1 MERNIELTDGFVTLR
16 PYRPAD
22 VDALYKAVQESI
34 AELFKY
40 MPVWLSDY
48 TLEECRS
55 WIESQMGEESYA
67 LATFDATNNNLLGGC
82 GLRITD
88 KSFGIADL
96 SYWMRTN
103 QTKRGFATSSA
114 LLLVQFGL
122 NKLNLNRIE
131 IIARTDNI
139 PSQRVAEKLGAT
151 KEGIMR
157 NRIVFNSRPYDAVLY
172 SLIPQDLTPKS

>member
-1 MERNIELTDGFVTLR
+1 MERNVELTDGIVTLR
-16 PYRPAD
+16 PYRPDD
-22 VDALYKAVQESI
+22 VDSLYEAVQESI
-34 AELFKY
+34 AELLKY

-55 WIESQMGEESYA
+55 WIESQIREESYA
-67 LATFDATNNNLLGGC
+67 FATFDATNNKLLGGC
-82 GLRITD
+82 ALRITD
-88 KSFGIADL
+88 KSFGVADL
-96 SYWMRTN
+96 SYWTRTS

-114 LLLVQFGL
+114 LLLVQFGF

-131 IIARTDNI
+131 IIAKTDNI
-139 PSQRVAEKLGAT
+139 QSQRVAEKLGAT

-157 NRIVFNSRPYDAVLY
+157 NRIVLNARPCDAVLC